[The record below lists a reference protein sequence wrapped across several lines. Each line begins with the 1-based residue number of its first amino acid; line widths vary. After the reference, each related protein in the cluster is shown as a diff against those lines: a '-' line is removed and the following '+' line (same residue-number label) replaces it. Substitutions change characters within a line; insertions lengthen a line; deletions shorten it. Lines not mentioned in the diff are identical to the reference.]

1 MTVHLEPITHHNLH
15 ECLRLHVGPGQQHF
29 VPANIVSLVQAYV
42 EPAFVP
48 RAIYDGDQMVGFVMY
63 GRDPESE
70 QDWIVRMMIDARYQ
84 GHGYGRAGLLLAL
97 EALRSHPGGR
107 GIRVGYRPEDLEA
120 ARLYASVGFRP
131 AGTLADGEIV
141 AELQAGPAPG
151 EPIVAA
157 VVLAAGAATRMG
169 QPKQLLD
176 WDGQPLVRQAVT
188 TALEAG
194 LAPVLV
200 VLGSVH
206 TAVAA
211 ALEGLPVHPVLNP
224 SYAEGQST
232 SLRAGVAALG
242 HLADAAVVLLGDQPF
257 VTAAIVGR
265 LVQVWRATGR
275 PIVAPVYAGQR
286 GNPVLFARA
295 VFPELLAVAGDQGA
309 RAVLAADRS
318 RVELVPFDDAR
329 PLVDIDT
336 PEDYERLRQAAASST
351 Q

>member
-131 AGTLADGEIV
+131 TGTLADGEIV
-141 AELQAGPAPG
+141 AELRAGPAPG
-151 EPIVAA
+151 RA
-157 VVLAAGAATRMG
+157 R
-169 QPKQLLD
+169 
-176 WDGQPLVRQAVT
+176 
-188 TALEAG
+188 
-194 LAPVLV
+194 
-200 VLGSVH
+200 VH
-206 TAVAA
+206 WGRGT
-211 ALEGLPVHPVLNP
+211 
-224 SYAEGQST
+224 
-232 SLRAGVAALG
+232 RAGRTRRAPNQSPRRPSG
-242 HLADAAVVLLGDQPF
+242 S
-257 VTAAIVGR
+257 
-265 LVQVWRATGR
+265 ATGR
-275 PIVAPVYAGQR
+275 AAELAAPSQRCPQTDAGS
-286 GNPVLFARA
+286 LA
-295 VFPELLAVAGDQGA
+295 LAVAPDETA
-309 RAVLAADRS
+309 H
-318 RVELVPFDDAR
+318 
-329 PLVDIDT
+329 
-336 PEDYERLRQAAASST
+336 
-351 Q
+351 